1 MNKSDLRKICLAGQK
16 SLSFGERI
24 EKSRAISENFFEN
37 FDLAKIDFLHSFL
50 PIEKFNEIDTKF
62 IFQKIWKDFPHVR
75 TLVPRVDFES
85 FEMKNLLY
93 DAETE
98 LSQNAWNIHEPLHDE
113 TIETEKIDAV
123 LVPLLCFDVRGFRVG
138 YGKGFYDRFLK
149 NCRADCLKIGLSYF
163 APVEKIADA
172 DEFDV
177 KLDFCVTPFE
187 VYRLKNGS

>member
-1 MNKSDLRKICLAGQK
+1 MNKSELRKIFLAKQK
-16 SLSFGERI
+16 SLSSGERI
-24 EKSRAISENFFEN
+24 EKSRAISEQFFEN
-37 FDLAKIDFLHSFL
+37 FDLAKINFLHSFL
-50 PIEKFNEIDTKF
+50 PIEKFHEIDTNF
-62 IFQKIWKDFPHVR
+62 IFQKIWKDFPRVK

-98 LSQNAWNIHEPLHDE
+98 LLQNAWNIHEPLHDE

-123 LVPLLCFDVRGFRVG
+123 LVPLLCFDVRGYRVG

-177 KLDFCVTPFE
+177 KLDFCATPFA
-187 VYRLKNGS
+187 VYRLKNSS

>member
-1 MNKSDLRKICLAGQK
+1 MNKSELRKIFLAKQK
-16 SLSFGERI
+16 SLSFDERI
-24 EKSRAISENFFEN
+24 EKSRAISEQFFEN
-37 FDLAKIDFLHSFL
+37 FDLAKINFLHSFL
-50 PIEKFNEIDTKF
+50 PIEKFNEIDTNF
-62 IFQKIWKDFPHVR
+62 IFQKIWKDFPHVK

-98 LSQNAWNIHEPLHDE
+98 LLQNAWNIHEPLHDE
-113 TIETEKIDAV
+113 TIETERIDAV
-123 LVPLLCFDVRGFRVG
+123 LVPLLCFDVRGYRVG

-163 APVEKIADA
+163 APVEKITDA

-177 KLDFCVTPFE
+177 KLDFCATPFA
-187 VYRLKNGS
+187 VYRLKNSS